1 MNFSCQNCRTKLPAG
16 AKYCFSCGAEQ
27 TPTFNQTT
35 TTNLKYELDLSS
47 DVKQQIAELFL
58 QALHTR
64 LSEEHQASKYH
75 QYLEEL
81 NKSGF
86 RDTVNMRS
94 RQLAEQTISLE
105 QTDINGAFKVSELLD
120 TAYNDLL
127 DYFIIHYC
135 KQLNAIALPEA
146 ILKYQYVRLEDI
158 DLFQMVFDYLDFQNE
173 NETVYTDFLSMP
185 LDKLR
190 NAGKSFLFPQKNER
204 ILFICDQTLF
214 GSVKEGFAMTE
225 AGIYWKAQLQ
235 KAHSVSYHDLHTIE
249 RHKDWLHINGHF
261 FNINTSLN
269 LKLLKLLKK
278 LKLLFSSGN
287 I

>member
-1 MNFSCQNCRTKLPAG
+1 MNISCQNCRTQLPLG
-16 AKYCFSCGAEQ
+16 AKFCFSCGAKQ
-27 TPTFNQTT
+27 TSTFTQTSPTELQ
-35 TTNLKYELDLSS
+35 YELDIEGN
-47 DVKQQIAELFL
+47 VTEQITELFL

-64 LSEEHQASKYH
+64 LSEEHQPHRYPAYM
-75 QYLEEL
+75 EEL
-81 NKSGF
+81 QRSGF
-86 RDTVNMRS
+86 RDTVQMRAQ
-94 RQLAEQTISLE
+94 QLAEQATFLE
-105 QTDINGAFKVSELLD
+105 QTDINGAWKVSQLLD

-135 KQLNAIALPEA
+135 KHLNTIQLPEA
-146 ILKYQYVRLEDI
+146 ILKYQYVRLEDV

-225 AGIYWKAQLQ
+225 TGIYWKAQLQ
-235 KAHSVSYHDLHTIE
+235 KAHQVAYSDLHTIE

-261 FNINTSLN
+261 FNINASLN
-269 LKLLKLLKK
+269 LKMLKLLKK
-278 LKLLFSSGN
+278 LKMLFSVKTF
-287 I
+287 